1 MSGEPVAVFQR
12 QEGEV
17 IPGGSALFEKG
28 TARWVR
34 NYKHDRGGGVRRR

>member
-12 QEGEV
+12 RGEEV
-17 IPGGSALFEKG
+17 IPAGSALFEKG

-34 NYKHDRGGGVRRR
+34 NYDL